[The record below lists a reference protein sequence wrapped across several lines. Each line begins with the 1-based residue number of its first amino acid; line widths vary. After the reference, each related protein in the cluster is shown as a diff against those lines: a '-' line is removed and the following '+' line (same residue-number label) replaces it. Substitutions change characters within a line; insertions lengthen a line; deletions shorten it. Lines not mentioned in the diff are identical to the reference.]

1 MDDINIP
8 QGRSIKDQ
16 DERTLKLIRRYIK
29 PYGKKMYG
37 KDVDTR
43 CIMASTF
50 NTAIQVLDRIRDV
63 DVAAAVMSV
72 FVYCKDEKYRF
83 ISKEFESCLEIAA
96 LDPDR
101 FVMGLHKF
109 YNNMAAKIKK
119 PGMRYA
125 LFEFISLFR
134 KLQYTKSDNHIDGN
148 IILAYTDLIL
158 QMMEY
163 IRPHKL
169 DISVAVA
176 GLSIDGEET
185 LTVPDPNASYVL
197 PAWEVIYRFF
207 AGQPFDVNG
216 VRAVYSHF
224 GFDVKSQADIDVIAR
239 TCRIQQNLRAALL
252 PYINEY
258 TYDIFPTNVNNGDI
272 RELYFMSSDLDISA
286 LKAALLMRR
295 RTLPTNGVQVRF
307 NDPTEYLFSMLL
319 KEMVNEDQVI
329 MLFRI
334 DTSLGQFAGYFNTA
348 TGFLYHSA
356 IESENEKFC
365 KWLSTLPLYF
375 YAVSVL
381 DDSRYTDEASSEH
394 FSNIGYRIPGR
405 SYGSGGKIRDMYHQP
420 CTEAYNPVGPRKG
433 DDRYETR
440 EKMVN
445 GYIRRLPEGQK
456 ASESAIE
463 KAKKLGYNL
472 AEGETYVSPFS
483 KHVFFLKDKDDTA
496 HGQKPETQDN

>member
-1 MDDINIP
+1 MDDIKIP
-8 QGRSIKDQ
+8 QGRSFNDM
-16 DERTLKLIRRYIK
+16 DDRTAKLVRRYIK
-29 PYGKKMYG
+29 PYGKKMEG
-37 KDVDTR
+37 KDISTR

-50 NTAIQVLDRIRDV
+50 NTAIQVLDRIRDL
-63 DVAAAVMSV
+63 DAASAVMSV

-119 PGMRYA
+119 PGMRHA
-125 LFEFISLFR
+125 LFEFIALFR
-134 KLQYTKSDNHIDGN
+134 KLQYTKSNSYIDAN

-169 DISVAVA
+169 DLSEAVA
-176 GLSIDGEET
+176 GLSINGEEI
-185 LTVPDPNASYVL
+185 LTVPDPNATYVL

-207 AGQPFDVNG
+207 TGQLLDASEIP
-216 VRAVYSHF
+216 AVYAHY
-224 GFDVKSQADIDVIAR
+224 GFDVKNAQDVETITR
-239 TCRIQQNLRAALL
+239 TCRILQNLRASLL

-258 TYDIFPTNVNNGDI
+258 TYDIFPTNINNGII
-272 RELYFMSSDLDISA
+272 RELYYMSSDLDVSE
-286 LKAALLMRR
+286 LKAALMTRR
-295 RTLPTNGVQVRF
+295 RTLPANGVHVRF
-307 NDPTEYLFSMLL
+307 KDPTEYLHSMLL

-334 DTSLGQFAGYFNTA
+334 DTDIGQFGGYFNTA

-356 IESENEKFC
+356 IESQNEKFLQ
-365 KWLSTLPLYF
+365 WLSTLPLYF
-375 YAVSVL
+375 YAAYVL
-381 DDSRYTDEASSEH
+381 DDPKYTDEASSEH
-394 FSNIGYRIPGR
+394 FKNVGFRISGQ
-405 SYGSGGKIRDMYHQP
+405 SYGSGGKIRDVFHQTS
-420 CTEAYNPVGPRKG
+420 TEPYNPVGPRKG
-433 DDRYETR
+433 DDRYDTR
-440 EKMVN
+440 ERMVN

-456 ASESAIE
+456 ASEAAIE

-483 KHVFFLKDKDDTA
+483 KQVFFLKENNNTD
-496 HGQKPETQDN
+496 QDQGEKSRGD